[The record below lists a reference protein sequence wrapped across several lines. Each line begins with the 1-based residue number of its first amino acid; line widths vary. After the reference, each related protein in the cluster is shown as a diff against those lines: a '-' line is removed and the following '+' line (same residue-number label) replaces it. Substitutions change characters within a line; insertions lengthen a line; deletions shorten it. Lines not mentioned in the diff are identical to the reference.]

1 MSSSSLVT
9 LGWREWI
16 ALPELDLPAFKVK
29 VDTGARTSAIHAHDI
44 ERHTDGGVKMVT
56 FSVLPVQRNHTI
68 TRRCTAP
75 LVDIRD
81 VTDSGGHKETRH
93 VILTTLELAGVSKTV
108 EITLTER
115 RNMLFRMLLGRT
127 SLAPD
132 FIVNPALSFTCGRRS
147 TRLLYS
153 DESKEL

>member
-1 MSSSSLVT
+1 MSSSSPIT

-16 ALPELDLPAFKVK
+16 SLPEIDLPAFKVK

-44 ERHTDGGVKMVT
+44 ERFSDNGRKMVSFT
-56 FSVLPVQRNHTI
+56 VLPVQRNQTI

-75 LVDIRD
+75 LIDIRD
-81 VTDSGGHKETRH
+81 VTDSGGHTETRH
-93 VILTTLELAGVSKTV
+93 VISTSMELAGVSKTI

-115 RNMLFRMLLGRT
+115 RDMLFRMLLGRT
-127 SLAPD
+127 SLMPD
-132 FIVNPALSFTCGRRS
+132 FVVNPALSYTCGRRS

-153 DESKEL
+153 DES

>member
-1 MSSSSLVT
+1 MSSSNPVT

-16 ALPELDLPAFKVK
+16 ALPDLDLPAFKVK
-29 VDTGARTSAIHAHDI
+29 VDTGARTSAIHAHDV
-44 ERHTDGGVKMVT
+44 ERFGENGVQLVS
-56 FSVLPVQRNHTI
+56 FSVLPVQRSHSI

-81 VTDSGGHKETRH
+81 VTDSGGHTETRH
-93 VILTTLELAGVSKTV
+93 VISTTIELGGVSKEV

-127 SLAPD
+127 SIAPD
-132 FIVNPALSFTCGRRS
+132 FVVDPALSFTCGRRS

-153 DESKEL
+153 DESKEA

>member
-1 MSSSSLVT
+1 MSSSNPIT

-16 ALPELDLPAFKVK
+16 ALPELELPAFKVK

-44 ERHTDGGVKMVT
+44 ERFSENGIKMVSFT
-56 FSVLPVQRNHTI
+56 VLPIQRNMTI
-68 TRRCTAP
+68 ERRCQAP
-75 LVDIRD
+75 LVDIRE

-93 VILTTLELAGVSKTV
+93 VISTLLELSDVSKTI

-115 RNMLFRMLLGRT
+115 RDMLFRMLLGRT
-127 SLAPD
+127 SIMPD
-132 FIVNPALSFTCGRRS
+132 FVVDPALSYTCGRRS

-153 DESKEL
+153 DDS

>member
-1 MSSSSLVT
+1 VSSSNPIT

-16 ALPELDLPAFKVK
+16 ALPELELPAFKVK

-44 ERHTDGGVKMVT
+44 ERFSENGIKMVSFT
-56 FSVLPVQRNHTI
+56 VLPIQRNMTI
-68 TRRCTAP
+68 ERRCQAP
-75 LVDIRD
+75 LVDIRE

-93 VILTTLELAGVSKTV
+93 VISTLLELSDVSKTI

-115 RNMLFRMLLGRT
+115 RDMLFRMLLGRT
-127 SLAPD
+127 SIMPD
-132 FIVNPALSFTCGRRS
+132 FVVDPALSYTCGRRS

-153 DESKEL
+153 DDS

>member
-1 MSSSSLVT
+1 MSSSSPIT

-16 ALPELDLPAFKVK
+16 ALPELELPAFKVK

-44 ERHTDGGVKMVT
+44 ERFTENGIKMVAFT
-56 FSVLPVQRNHTI
+56 VLPVQRNLTI
-68 TRRCTAP
+68 ERRCRAP

-81 VTDSGGHKETRH
+81 VTDSGGHTETRH
-93 VILTTLELAGVSKTV
+93 VISTLLEISDVSKTI

-127 SLAPD
+127 SLMND
-132 FIVNPALSFTCGRRS
+132 FVVNPALSYTCGRRS

-153 DESKEL
+153 DGS

>member
-1 MSSSSLVT
+1 MASSTPIT

-29 VDTGARTSAIHAHDI
+29 VDTGARTSAIHAHDL
-44 ERHTDGGVKMVT
+44 ERHSENGIKMVS
-56 FSVLPVQRNHTI
+56 FSVLPVQRNQSI
-68 TRRCTAP
+68 IRRCSAP

-81 VTDSGGHKETRH
+81 VTDSGGHTETRH
-93 VILTTLELAGVSKTV
+93 VISTRLELAGVTKEI

-115 RNMLFRMLLGRT
+115 RDMLFRMLLGRT
-127 SLAPD
+127 ALADD
-132 FIVNPALSFTCGRRS
+132 FVVNPALSFTCGRRS

-153 DESKEL
+153 DEK

>member
-1 MSSSSLVT
+1 VSSSNPIT

-16 ALPELDLPAFKVK
+16 ALPELELPAFKVK

-44 ERHTDGGVKMVT
+44 ERFSENGIKMVSFT
-56 FSVLPVQRNHTI
+56 VLPIQRNMTI
-68 TRRCTAP
+68 ERRCQAP

-93 VILTTLELAGVSKTV
+93 VILTLLELSNVSKTI

-115 RNMLFRMLLGRT
+115 RDMLFRMLLGRT
-127 SLAPD
+127 SIMPD
-132 FIVNPALSFTCGRRS
+132 FVVDPALSYTCGRRS

-153 DESKEL
+153 DDS